1 MCCVFVYFI
10 VAWILVSHG
19 CFRIINKEDKMQC
32 FENLLPNE
40 NETTLFQIG
49 ILLTSWVSSIVQ
61 EISISLF
68 PPLCLVRKF
77 YSKPDDFNVYFDSR
91 LWYKSQICT
100 NSTQEFLCQG
110 HPVHNMIECDKTQ
123 YSCPGG
129 SCIRTDYVCDG
140 KDDCLDGVE
149 EHNCTN
155 ICTEGIEIA
164 CQTLEMPTL
173 PKKT

>member
-1 MCCVFVYFI
+1 MCCVFVHFI

-19 CFRIINKEDKMQC
+19 CFRIIHKEDKMQC
-32 FENLLPNE
+32 FENPLPYE
-40 NETTLFQIG
+40 NETTFFEIG
-49 ILLTSWVSSIVQ
+49 ILLTSWVPSIVQ
-61 EISISLF
+61 EITISIL

-77 YSKPDDFNVYFDSR
+77 YSKPNDFNVYFDSR

-100 NSTQEFLCQG
+100 NSTKEFLCQS
-110 HPVHNMIECDKTQ
+110 HPLHNMVECGETQ
-123 YSCPGG
+123 YSCPDG
-129 SCIRTDYVCDG
+129 SCISTGYVCDG
-140 KDDCLDGVE
+140 IDDCLEGAD